1 MRFQTRL
8 GFLVFALAGIV
19 STAAE
24 SGVPIREPHVIV
36 IGVDGLSVDAFD
48 AAPTPRLHELMA
60 RAAWTLEARGVM
72 PTLSS
77 PNWESVI
84 GGAPPEQ
91 HGITSNGYFRSLIEF
106 TPACRDIEG
115 KFPTIFGVLRDQK
128 PSSRIAVFHE
138 WGGFA
143 NLLERRG
150 PDVIRHAPSSVRT
163 MAAALNYWKER
174 HPRLLFIHLDGVDH
188 AGHQTGWFS
197 SNYYHAVQ
205 EADGYVGQVLDEIRG
220 EDAWDSTFVLVT
232 SDHGGTR
239 HGHGRN
245 SLAEILIP
253 WIMAGPGVIPG
264 RLSTPV
270 NTYDTAATLAWI
282 YSVETPAC
290 WTGRPI
296 LAAFQPNLLLSRTK
310 PAPALPQPSCAPISP
325 VTGAALRFPGQ
336 PEDGPKA
343 SQ

>member
-1 MRFQTRL
+1 M
-8 GFLVFALAGIV
+8 GFVVFGLTAIV
-19 STAAE
+19 STRAQ
-24 SGVPIREPHVIV
+24 SGLSIHNPRVIV
-36 IGVDGLSVDAFD
+36 IGVDGLSVEAVET
-48 AAPTPRLHELMA
+48 APTPRLHELMA

-91 HGITSNGYFRSLIEF
+91 HGITSNGYFRPLVEF
-106 TPACRDIEG
+106 APACRDAEG
-115 KFPTIFGVLRDQK
+115 NFPTIFGVLRDQK
-128 PSSRIAVFHE
+128 PASRIAVFHE

-150 PDVIRHAPSSVRT
+150 PDVIRHESSGVRT
-163 MAAALNYWKER
+163 VAAALEYWKER
-174 HPRLLFIHLDGVDH
+174 HPSLMFVHLDGVDH
-188 AGHQTGWFS
+188 AGHQTGWLS
-197 SNYYHAVQ
+197 PNYYRAVT
-205 EADGYVGQVLDEIRG
+205 EADGYIGQVLDQIGKE
-220 EDAWDSTFVLVT
+220 EAWDSTFVLVT

-253 WIMAGPGVIPG
+253 WILAGPGVIPG

-282 YSVETPAC
+282 YAVDTPTC
-290 WTGRPI
+290 WTGRPV
-296 LAAFQPNLLLSRTK
+296 LAAFQPSLLTRTR
-310 PAPALPQPSCAPISP
+310 PALPQPSCAPMTP
-325 VTGAALRFPGQ
+325 LTGAALRFPGQ
-336 PEDGPKA
+336 PEDGLKA

>member
-1 MRFQTRL
+1 MSLQTRL
-8 GFLVFALAGIV
+8 GFLVFGLAGIV
-19 STAAE
+19 STHAQ
-24 SGVPIREPHVIV
+24 SGLPIREPHVIV
-36 IGVDGLSVDAFD
+36 IGVDGLSVDAVET
-48 AAPTPRLHELMA
+48 ASTPRLHELMA

-91 HGITSNGYFRSLIEF
+91 HGITSNGYFRPLVEF
-106 TPACRDIEG
+106 APACRDAEG
-115 KFPTIFGVLRDQK
+115 RFPTIFGLLRDQQ
-128 PSSRIAVFHE
+128 PASRTGVFHE

-143 NLLERRG
+143 NLVERRA
-150 PDVIRHAPSSVRT
+150 PDVMRHESTSART
-163 MAAALNYWKER
+163 LAAALEYWKER
-174 HPRLLFIHLDGVDH
+174 HPSLLFIHLDGADH

-197 SNYYHAVQ
+197 ANYYRAVQ
-205 EADGYVGQVLDEIRG
+205 EADGYVGQVLDEVGREG
-220 EDAWDSTFVLVT
+220 AWNSTFVLVT

-253 WIMAGPGVIPG
+253 WILAGPGVMPG
-264 RLSTPV
+264 RLSAPV

-282 YSVETPAC
+282 YAIETPSC
-290 WTGRPI
+290 WTGRPV
-296 LAAFQPNLLLSRTK
+296 LAAFQPSLLLTRAK
-310 PAPALPQPSCAPISP
+310 PAPAPLQPSCAPNAP
-325 VTGAALRFPGQ
+325 VTGAVLRFPSKPQHGL
-336 PEDGPKA
+336 KA

>member
-1 MRFQTRL
+1 MSLQTRL
-8 GFLVFALAGIV
+8 GFIVLSLGAAVSAHAQSGLA
-19 STAAE
+19 
-24 SGVPIREPHVIV
+24 IREPHVIV
-36 IGVDGLSVDAFD
+36 IGVDGLSVDAVQN
-48 AAPTPRLHELMA
+48 APTPRLHDLMA
-60 RAAWTLEARGVM
+60 RAAWTLDARGVM

-91 HGITSNGYFRSLIEF
+91 HGITSNGYFRPLVEF
-106 TPACRDIEG
+106 APACRDVEG
-115 KFPTIFGVLRDQK
+115 RFPTIFGVLRDQK
-128 PSSRIAVFHE
+128 PASRIAVFHE

-150 PDVIRHAPSSVRT
+150 PDVIRHETSGART
-163 MAAALNYWKER
+163 LAAGLQYWGER
-174 HPRLLFIHLDGVDH
+174 HPSLLFLHLDGVDH

-197 SNYYHAVQ
+197 ANYYRAVQ
-205 EADGYVGQVLDEIRG
+205 EADGYVGQILDEIRR
-220 EDAWDSTFVLVT
+220 EDAWDSTFVLVI

-245 SLAEILIP
+245 SLAEIQIP
-253 WIMAGPGVIPG
+253 WILAGPGVLPG

-282 YSVETPAC
+282 YGVETPAC
-290 WTGRPI
+290 WTGRPV
-296 LAAFQPNLLLSRTK
+296 LAAFQRHLLLTRTR
-310 PAPALPQPSCAPISP
+310 PAPALLQPSCAPITP
-325 VTGAALRFPGQ
+325 LTGAALQFPSQ
-336 PEDGPKA
+336 PEDGLKA

>member
-1 MRFQTRL
+1 M
-8 GFLVFALAGIV
+8 GFLVFGLAGLV
-19 STAAE
+19 SIRAQSRMAA
-24 SGVPIREPHVIV
+24 REPHVVV
-36 IGVDGLSVDAFD
+36 IGIDGLSVDAVEN
-48 AAPTPRLHELMA
+48 ATTPRLHELMA

-91 HGITSNGYFRSLIEF
+91 HGITSNGYFRPLVEF
-106 TPACRDIEG
+106 APACRDIEG

-128 PSSRIAVFHE
+128 PASGIAVFHE

-150 PDVIRHAPSSVRT
+150 PDTIKHESSSART
-163 MAAALNYWKER
+163 MGAALEYWNER
-174 HPRLLFIHLDGVDH
+174 RPGLLFIHLDGVDH
-188 AGHQTGWFS
+188 AGHQTGWLS
-197 SNYYHAVQ
+197 ANYYRAVE
-205 EADGYVGQVLDEIRG
+205 EADSYVGQLLDELKR
-220 EDAWDSTFVLVT
+220 EDAWGSTFVLVT

-253 WIMAGPGVIPG
+253 WILAGPGVIPG

-270 NTYDTAATLAWI
+270 NTYDSAATLAWI
-282 YSVETPAC
+282 FNVEPPGC
-290 WTGRPI
+290 WTGRPV
-296 LAAFQPNLLLSRTK
+296 LGAFQPSLLSKTK
-310 PAPALPQPSCAPISP
+310 SAPALLQPSCAPITP
-325 VTGAALRFPGQ
+325 LTGAALRFLGQ
-336 PEDGPKA
+336 PEDGVKA